1 MADPSPI
8 QRTWSRLTVDEFFE
22 IASLRTTVFFLEQR
36 IDEEELD
43 SRDRE
48 ESTQH
53 LWIPD
58 AQGVAAYLRVV
69 ENASPARGDRDAR
82 RLIGRVVTRP
92 DRRGEGLARI
102 LIAVVIERFGHEP
115 LALHSQSYIQPLYEG
130 FDFEPYGEEYIEA
143 GLPHRAMYRA
153 ARP

>member
-1 MADPSPI
+1 MPDPSPI
-8 QRTWSRLTVDEFFE
+8 EKTWSRLTLDEFFE

-43 SRDRE
+43 ARDRE

-58 AQGVAAYLRVV
+58 AQGVASYLRVI
-69 ENASPARGDRDAR
+69 ENAVPAEGDRDAR

-92 DRRGEGLARI
+92 DRRGEGLSSLLLAR
-102 LIAVVIERFGHEP
+102 VIERFGHEP
-115 LALHSQSYIQPLYEG
+115 MALHSQSYVQPLYARFG
-130 FDFEPYGEEYIEA
+130 FEPYGEEYLEA